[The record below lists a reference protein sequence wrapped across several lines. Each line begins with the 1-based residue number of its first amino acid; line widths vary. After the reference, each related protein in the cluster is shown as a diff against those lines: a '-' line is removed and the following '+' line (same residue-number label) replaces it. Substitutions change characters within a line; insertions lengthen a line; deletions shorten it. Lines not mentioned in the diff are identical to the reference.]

1 MSKGSGSQTQTS
13 KAEPWEGQSPYLK
26 DIFQQAQ
33 NMTPQQF
40 YTGQTYADPTDL
52 QLRAEQLGQQQ
63 ALGGQTDIANS
74 LVPGFT
80 SLMADPSARFA
91 DPMFQQ
97 ALTAGLRPI
106 QQGMESGLQ
115 QARRGATQAG
125 QLGGS
130 RQGILEAN
138 VMRDY
143 LNSSSDVAAKMYGNV
158 YGDALKSQAVAMQN
172 IPTIMQGL
180 QAPAGT
186 LQGLGSLQQQ
196 RAQQPIDEAMNRF
209 NFNQN
214 ASLANLQNYSNLI
227 GSPIAGTTTQTAPGA
242 QGGGLQGAL
251 GGAATGYAALGP
263 WGAAGGALL
272 GLL

>member
-1 MSKGSGSQTQTS
+1 MSGGSGSQTQTS
-13 KAEPWEGQSPYLK
+13 KSEPWEAQSPYLK

-52 QLRAEQLGQQQ
+52 QLQAEQLGQQQ
-63 ALGGQTDIANS
+63 ALGGQSDIANA

-91 DPMFQQ
+91 DPMFQK
-97 ALTAGLRPI
+97 ALQAGLRPI
-106 QQGMESGLQ
+106 EQGMEKGLQ
-115 QARRGATQAG
+115 QARRGATKAG

-172 IPTIMQGL
+172 VPTIMQGL
-180 QAPAGT
+180 QAPAQT
-186 LQGLGSLQQQ
+186 LQGIGGLQQQ
-196 RAQQPIDEAMNRF
+196 RAQMPIDESMNRF

-214 ASLANLQNYSNLI
+214 ANLANLQNYANII
-227 GSPIAGTTTQTAPGA
+227 GSPIAGTQTVTQPGA
-242 QGGGLQGAL
+242 ESNPLMGLLGATA
-251 GGAATGYAALGP
+251 GFF
-263 WGAAGGALL
+263 AGGPAGASAGYGIGNQL
-272 GLL
+272 

>member
-1 MSKGSGSQTQTS
+1 MSGGSGSQTQTS
-13 KAEPWEGQSPYLK
+13 KSEPWEAQSPYLK

-52 QLRAEQLGQQQ
+52 QLQAEDLGIQQARGGQQ
-63 ALGGQTDIANS
+63 DIANA

-91 DPMFQQ
+91 DPMFQK

-106 QQGMESGLQ
+106 QQGMETGLQ
-115 QARRGATQAG
+115 QARRGATKAG

-172 IPTIMQGL
+172 VPTIMSGL
-180 QAPAGT
+180 QAPAQT
-186 LQGLGSLQQQ
+186 LQGIGGLQQQ
-196 RAQQPIDEAMNRF
+196 RAQMPIDESMNRF

-214 ASLANLQNYSNLI
+214 ANLANLQNYANLI
-227 GSPIAGTTTQTAPGA
+227 GSPIAGTQTTTQPGA
-242 QGGGLQGAL
+242 QSNPLMGLLGA
-251 GGAATGYAALGP
+251 GAAV
-263 WGAAGGALL
+263 AAGQPQLIGAGWGL
-272 GLL
+272 GNQM